1 MCTFDKTVQVF
12 LFILEFIMK
21 TLFIIKNHY
30 IHGDLC
36 MCQSEVYV
44 AADLYLG
51 YNNIIR
57 RNNRP
62 FMTVEEM
69 NKLLLKNWND
79 TISSDDIVYF
89 LGDISYGENAQTI
102 DYWLKRL
109 SGNIVFIK
117 GDDDFSE
124 EIEFLLDY
132 VTVNVGDKHFC
143 LVHNP
148 ADAPEDFDGW
158 IIHAHNY
165 SHDLQKHPF
174 IDRQRKTINISLEAT
189 DYRPVSFA
197 EIEGIVSWAD
207 SIYSEPDYLATYE
220 VPVNLKD

>member
-1 MCTFDKTVQVF
+1 
-12 LFILEFIMK
+12 
-21 TLFIIKNHY
+21 
-30 IHGDLC
+30 
-36 MCQSEVYV
+36 MCQSNVYV

-51 YNNIIR
+51 YSNIIR

-62 FMTVEEM
+62 FMDVEEM
-69 NKLLLKNWND
+69 NRVLLKNWND
-79 TISSDDIVYF
+79 TVSNDDIVYF
-89 LGDISYGENAQTI
+89 LGNISYGESAQDL

-117 GDDDFSE
+117 KDQGISE
-124 EIEFLLDY
+124 NEFLLDY
-132 VTVNVGDKHFC
+132 ATVYVGNEHFC

-148 ADAPEDFDGW
+148 TDAPEDFDGW

-165 SHDLQKHPF
+165 SHDLEKHPF
-174 IDRQRKTINISLEAT
+174 MDREKKTINISLEAT

-197 EIEGIVSWAD
+197 EIEEIISWAD

-220 VPVNLKD
+220 IPAVLQN

>member
-1 MCTFDKTVQVF
+1 
-12 LFILEFIMK
+12 
-21 TLFIIKNHY
+21 
-30 IHGDLC
+30 
-36 MCQSEVYV
+36 MCQSNVYV

-51 YNNIIR
+51 YSNIIR

-62 FMTVEEM
+62 FMNIEEM
-69 NKLLLKNWND
+69 NSVLLRNWND
-79 TISSDDIVYF
+79 TICLNDIVYF
-89 LGDISYGENAQTI
+89 LGDISYGESADI

-117 GDDDFSE
+117 GEDQDFSE
-124 EIEFLLDY
+124 NIDFLLDY
-132 VTVNVGDKHFC
+132 VTVDIGSKHFC

-148 ADAPEDFDGW
+148 TDAPEDFDGW

-165 SHDLQKHPF
+165 SHDLEKHPF
-174 IDRQRKTINISLEAT
+174 VDRERKTINISLEAT
-189 DYRPVSFA
+189 DYRPIEFA

-220 VPVNLKD
+220 VPEIMQN